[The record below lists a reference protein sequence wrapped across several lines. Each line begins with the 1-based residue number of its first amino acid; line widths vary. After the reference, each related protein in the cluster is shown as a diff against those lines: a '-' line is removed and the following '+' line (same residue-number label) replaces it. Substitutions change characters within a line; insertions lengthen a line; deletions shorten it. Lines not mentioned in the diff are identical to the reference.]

1 MGQWRQLR
9 LSRIS
14 PPISQSQFCLRES
27 STLETYGLRWR
38 IEVIF
43 KAWKSQMDFHVIHRG
58 G

>member
-9 LSRIS
+9 
-14 PPISQSQFCLRES
+14 
-27 STLETYGLRWR
+27 LETYGLRWR